1 MHLVLSLLASAVLG
15 PHSILIRG
23 GTVVDGLGGPPRKAD
38 IRVVGDRIEAIGRLK
53 QHGNETVIDAKG
65 LVVAPGFIDAHSHA
79 DGNASEQPLQKSQIL
94 QGITTAIV
102 GQDGG
107 GKTPIT
113 DLFASLAKARTTLNY
128 AAFAGHGA
136 LREKVMGK
144 DYKRPASPE
153 ELDQMKGL
161 LEQDLKAGALGLS
174 SGIEYDPGYYAN
186 TEELIELAKVAA
198 RYRGGYISHVRDE
211 GNAALDSFREVIR
224 IAREAGLP
232 AQISHIKLG
241 TAPVWGKA
249 PEVLKLIHQARM
261 EGLSIAADVY
271 PYLYWQST
279 ITVLTLDRNW
289 DDKQVWVKA
298 LAEVGGPQNVLLS
311 EYSPNPAWVGKTIK
325 QIADETGKDAVE
337 VIQEIVRKTHGPEG
351 QGRESIV
358 CTAMSEPDLVEFLKS
373 PHIMFCSDGR
383 DGGSHPRG
391 AGSFPRILGRYVREK
406 KVLSLQEAIRKMTSL
421 PASRFR
427 LIGRGRI
434 AKGAFADITIFDPKT
449 ITDLAT
455 PNNPTA
461 LSKGVLYVL
470 VNGQVVLEKGR
481 MTGKRPGRHLKR
493 PGGVTPALPAG
504 SRS

>member
-1 MHLVLSLLASAVLG
+1 MHFVLSLLASAVLA
-15 PHSILIRG
+15 PQSILIRG
-23 GTVVDGLGGPPRKAD
+23 GTVVDGLGGAPKRAD
-38 IRVVGDRIEAIGRLK
+38 IRIVGDRIEAVGNLRRRA
-53 QHGNETVIDAKG
+53 NETLIDAKG
-65 LVVAPGFIDAHSHA
+65 LAVAPGFIDAHSHA
-79 DGNASEQPLQKSQIL
+79 DGNAKEQPLQKSQIL

-107 GKTPIT
+107 GTKPVYRFF
-113 DLFASLAKARTTLNY
+113 LPLKMAHAALNFAS
-128 AAFAGHGA
+128 FAGHGEI
-136 LREKVMGK
+136 REEVMGK
-144 DYKRPASPE
+144 DYKRPATRE
-153 ELDQMKGL
+153 ELEQMKTL
-161 LEQDLKAGALGLS
+161 LAGTLRAGALGLS
-174 SGIEYDPGYYAN
+174 SGLEYDPGYYAS
-186 TEELIELAKVAA
+186 TEELIELAKIAA
-198 RYRGGYISHVRDE
+198 DWGGSYISHVRDE
-211 GNAALDSFREVIR
+211 GNAALDSFREVVR
-224 IAREAGLP
+224 IAREAKIP

-241 TAPVWGKA
+241 TASVWGKA

-311 EYSPNPAWVGKTIK
+311 EYSPNPAWVGKTLK

-358 CTAMSEPDLVEFLKS
+358 CTAMSENDLVAFIQS
-373 PHIMFCSDGR
+373 PHIMFCTDGR

-434 AKGAFADITIFDPKT
+434 AKDYFADITIFDPKT
-449 ITDLAT
+449 IRDLAT

-461 LSKGVLYVL
+461 LSKGVQYVL
-470 VNGQVVLEKGR
+470 VNGQVVLDKGR
-481 MTGKRPGRHLKR
+481 MTGKRPGRVLQGPYTDMGR
-493 PGGVTPALPAG
+493 ALH
-504 SRS
+504 